1 MPGTSMPEDR
11 WDADWADAV
20 AAVEDQVRDKGLRSV
35 RVSFADQHGRLHG
48 KVLDAAQIPHALR
61 HGVAFPGSLLTKDT
75 GQHYAFSLWEPDGG
89 PTLASVMGARDM
101 VMVPDPAT
109 FRVLPWLDGTGW
121 MLSDLHSVEGAPIEL
136 STRRICAQAHQKLT
150 DRGLRLR
157 AGLEIEFHLYRVD
170 ESSGDH
176 QRVHPGWNLL
186 AEDYSDRIE
195 PLLEPIQ
202 RNLAALGLPPRTIE
216 VEQGPSQVELTFPPS
231 DGIELAD
238 QAVLIRAAIKQ
249 IARRHSLHATFM
261 SRPAGDDTFTA
272 GWHLHQSVLSADD
285 GRNLFAPTVA
295 GETLSETA
303 MHYLGGLLD
312 HAEESCLLTTPTI
325 TGYKRYRPYSIAPD
339 RIVWSRQH
347 RGAMLRVIDEPP
359 GPATRIENRAGD
371 PAANPYL
378 YLASQILSGLDGIE
392 SKLEAPPPSETP
404 YEAEAGPLLPRTLG
418 DAIDA
423 FDRSGFYRNTLGDE
437 IVDYLVALKRSEW
450 TRFGAAV
457 TDWEQREYYDT
468 F

>member
-1 MPGTSMPEDR
+1 MPANTMPEDR
-11 WDADWADAV
+11 WDADWADAA

-48 KVLDAAQIPHALR
+48 KVLDAGQISDALR
-61 HGVAFPGSLLTKDT
+61 NGISFPGSLLTKDT
-75 GQHYAFSLWEPDGG
+75 GQHYAFKIWEPDGG

-101 VMVPDPAT
+101 VMVPDPTT

-121 MLSDLHSVEGAPIEL
+121 LLSDLYSVEGAPIEL
-136 STRRICAQAHQKLT
+136 STRRICAQAHQRLT

-157 AGLEIEFHLYRVD
+157 AGLEMEFHLYRVD

-176 QRVHPGWNLL
+176 QLVHRGWDLL
-186 AEDYSDRIE
+186 AENFSDQIE

-202 RNLAALGLPPRTIE
+202 RNLSALGLPPRTME
-216 VEQGPSQVELTFPPS
+216 VEHGPSQVELTFPPA

-238 QAVLIRAAIKQ
+238 QAVLIRAAVKQ
-249 IARRHSLHATFM
+249 IARRHGLHATFM
-261 SRPAGDDTFTA
+261 ARPALGDAFPS
-272 GWHLHQSVLSADD
+272 GWHLHQSLIGIDD
-285 GRNLFAPTVA
+285 GRNRFAPTVP
-295 GETLSETA
+295 GDTLSATA
-303 MHYLGGLLD
+303 GHYLAGLLG
-312 HAEESCLLTTPTI
+312 HAEESCLLTTPTV
-325 TGYKRYRPYSIAPD
+325 TGYKRYRPHSIAPD

-378 YLASQILSGLDGIE
+378 YLTSQILSGLDGMVA
-392 SKLEAPPPSETP
+392 KLEAPPPSETP
-404 YEAEAGPLLPRTLG
+404 YEAEAGPLLSRTLG

-423 FDRSGFYRNTLGDE
+423 FDRSSFYRDTLGDE
-437 IVDYLVALKRSEW
+437 IVDYLVTLKRSEW
-450 TRFGAAV
+450 SRFSAAV

>member
-1 MPGTSMPEDR
+1 MHGTPKLEDR
-11 WDADWADAV
+11 WDADWSDAA
-20 AAVEDQVRDKGLRSV
+20 AAVEDQVRDLGLRSV
-35 RVSFADQHGRLHG
+35 RVSFANQHGLLHG
-48 KVLDAAQIPHALR
+48 KVLDAAQIPQALR
-61 HGVAFPGSLLTKDT
+61 SGVSFPASLLTKDT
-75 GQHYAFSLWEPDGG
+75 GRHYAFSLWKPDGG

-101 VMVPDPAT
+101 LMVPDAAT

-121 MLSDLHSVEGAPIEL
+121 MLCDLYSVGGAPVEL
-136 STRRICAQAHQKLT
+136 STRRICAEAHQRLA

-157 AGLEIEFHLYRVD
+157 AGLEMEFHLYRVD

-176 QRVHPGWNLL
+176 QRIHPGRDLL
-186 AEDYSDRIE
+186 AEDYSDQIE

-202 RNLAALGLPPRTIE
+202 RHLTALGLPPRTIE
-216 VEQGPSQVELTFPPS
+216 AEHGPSQVELTFAPA

-238 QAVLIRAAIKQ
+238 QAVLIRAAVKQ
-249 IARRHSLHATFM
+249 IARRHGLHATFM
-261 SRPAGDDTFTA
+261 SRPAGDDTFTT
-272 GWHLHQSVLSADD
+272 GWHIHQSVLSAGD
-285 GRNLFAPTVA
+285 GRNLFAPTIP
-295 GETLSETA
+295 GEALSEMA

-312 HAEESCLLTTPTI
+312 HAEESCVLTTPTI

-378 YLASQILSGLDGIE
+378 YLASQILSGIDGID
-392 SKLEAPPPSETP
+392 SGLEAPPPSETP

-423 FDRSGFYRNTLGDE
+423 FDRSGFYRSALGDE

>member
-1 MPGTSMPEDR
+1 MSGTPKLEDR
-11 WDADWADAV
+11 WDADWSDAA
-20 AAVEDQVRDKGLRSV
+20 AAVEDQVRGLGLRSV
-35 RVSFADQHGRLHG
+35 RVSFADQHGLLHG
-48 KVLDAAQIPHALR
+48 KVLGAAQVPDALR
-61 HGVAFPGSLLTKDT
+61 KGLSFPGSLLTKDT
-75 GQHYAFSLWEPDGG
+75 GQRYAFSLWEPDGG
-89 PTLASVMGARDM
+89 PTLASVMGARD
-101 VMVPDPAT
+101 VLMVPDPAT

-121 MLSDLHSVEGAPIEL
+121 MLSDLYSVEGDPIEL
-136 STRRICAQAHQKLT
+136 STRRICAEAHQKLT
-150 DRGLRLR
+150 DRRLRLR
-157 AGLEIEFHLYRVD
+157 AGLEIEFHLFRVD
-170 ESSGDH
+170 EATGDH
-176 QRVHPGWNLL
+176 QRVHPGWDLL
-186 AEDYSDRIE
+186 SEHYSDQIE

-202 RNLAALGLPPRTIE
+202 RHLAALDLPPRTIE
-216 VEQGPSQVELTFPPS
+216 AEHGPSQVEFTFAPA

-238 QAVLIRAAIKQ
+238 QAVLIRAAVKQ
-249 IARRHSLHATFM
+249 IARRHGLHATFM
-261 SRPAGDDTFTA
+261 SRPVGDDTFTT
-272 GWHLHQSVLSADD
+272 GWHIHQSIVSVDD

-312 HAEESCLLTTPTI
+312 HAPESCLLTTPTI

-378 YLASQILSGLDGIE
+378 YLASQILSGLDGID
-392 SKLEAPPPSETP
+392 SRIEAPPPTETP

-418 DAIDA
+418 EAIDA
-423 FDRSGFYRNTLGDE
+423 FDRSGFYRTVLGDE

-450 TRFGAAV
+450 ARFGAAV

>member
-1 MPGTSMPEDR
+1 MGDTPKLEDR
-11 WDADWADAV
+11 WDADWSDA
-20 AAVEDQVRDKGLRSV
+20 AAEVESQVRGLGLRSV
-35 RVSFADQHGRLHG
+35 RVSFADQHGLLHG
-48 KVLDAAQIPHALR
+48 KVLDAAQVPDALR
-61 HGVAFPGSLLTKDT
+61 NGVSFPGSLLTKDT
-75 GQHYAFSLWEPDGG
+75 GRQYAFRLWAPDGG

-101 VMVPDPAT
+101 LMVPDPAT

-121 MLSDLHSVEGAPIEL
+121 LLCDLYSVEGAPVEL
-136 STRRICAQAHQKLT
+136 STRRICAEAHRKLT

-176 QRVHPGWNLL
+176 RRIHPGWHLL

-195 PLLEPIQ
+195 PALEPIQ
-202 RNLAALGLPPRTIE
+202 RHLTAMGLPPRTIE
-216 VEQGPSQVELTFPPS
+216 AEHGPGQVELTFAPA
-231 DGIELAD
+231 DGVELAD
-238 QAVLIRAAIKQ
+238 QAVLIRAAVKQ
-249 IARRHSLHATFM
+249 VARRHGLHATFM
-261 SRPAGDDTFTA
+261 SRQAGDDTFTT
-272 GWHLHQSVLSADD
+272 GWHLHQSVLSVDD
-285 GRNLFAPTVA
+285 SRNLFAPTVP

-303 MHYLGGLLD
+303 LHYLGGLLD
-312 HAEESCLLTTPTI
+312 HAEESCLLTTPTV

-347 RGAMLRVIDEPP
+347 RGAMLRVIDQPP

-378 YLASQILSGLDGIE
+378 YLASQILSGVDGIDSSVE
-392 SKLEAPPPSETP
+392 PPPPSETP

-418 DAIDA
+418 AAIDA
-423 FDRSGFYRNTLGDE
+423 FDRSAFYRTTLGDE
-437 IVDYLVALKRSEW
+437 FVDYLVALKRSEW
-450 TRFGAAV
+450 ARFGATV

>member
-1 MPGTSMPEDR
+1 MSDTPKLEDR
-11 WDADWADAV
+11 WDADWADAA

-35 RVSFADQHGRLHG
+35 RVSFADQHGLLHG
-48 KVLDAAQIPHALR
+48 KVLDAAQIPQALR
-61 HGVAFPGSLLTKDT
+61 SGVSFPGSLLTKDT
-75 GQHYAFSLWEPDGG
+75 GQNYAFSLWEPDGG
-89 PTLASVMGARDM
+89 PTLASVMGARDVRM
-101 VMVPDPAT
+101 IPDPTT

-121 MLSDLHSVEGAPIEL
+121 LLSDLYSVEGAPIEL
-136 STRRICAQAHQKLT
+136 STRRICARAHQKLT
-150 DRGLRLR
+150 DQGLRLR

-176 QRVHPGWNLL
+176 QRVHPGWDLL

-202 RNLAALGLPPRTIE
+202 RHLTALGLPPRTIE
-216 VEQGPSQVELTFPPS
+216 AEHGPSQVELTFAPA

-238 QAVLIRAAIKQ
+238 QAVLIRAAVKQ
-249 IARRHSLHATFM
+249 IARRHGLHATFM
-261 SRPAGDDTFTA
+261 SRPSGDDTFTT
-272 GWHLHQSVLSADD
+272 GWHIHQSIVSVDD
-285 GRNLFAPTVA
+285 GRNLFAPTIS
-295 GETLSETA
+295 GETLSEMA
-303 MHYLGGLLD
+303 MHYLGGLLA
-312 HAEESCLLTTPTI
+312 HAPESCLLTTPTV

-378 YLASQILSGLDGIE
+378 YLASQILSGLDGID
-392 SKLEAPPPSETP
+392 SKHEAPPPSETP

-423 FDRSGFYRNTLGDE
+423 FDRSGFYRGTLGDE

-450 TRFGAAV
+450 ARFGAAV